1 MKTNR
6 NVFLLAFVAFVLSLI
21 LTSCSGGAD
30 HETTAEVRVVGT
42 RASSNVASVQ
52 STAARSSSDQF
63 ESAMIVVD
71 GKDIT
76 NDLKPEKDPD
86 YQADSPNDTLFGADV
101 PVLGNTV
108 SYSVEP
114 RPGFVFDEWELDSKA
129 RRRIRID
136 HGQNWMN
143 VMREIM
149 MAIAG
154 DPETIEINPDY
165 IRYIRPTFDRG
176 AYFDASHK
184 TVHDENTHIGTK
196 SNPISSIND
205 LMSFIKKYS
214 NGRFDDDE
222 LTIKFT
228 ASSNIDNSLDLSQ
241 LRNHGYWDDDELEIE
256 LKLIGG
262 YDPDSWR
269 VTGRTSINGLKLPSL
284 SYRNDELEI
293 EIEFRNIAFTELDYS
308 ELLGSSGD
316 GDDREFEFRN
326 CSVVTLSNARFVNG
340 LIVKTSTG
348 GKNTTFVN
356 SVAQYDANDTYIHSI
371 ITGYLGGEIR
381 GVNNIVVYS
390 DSVDSVVEKQ
400 ADDNNYYISYE
411 VYEKSFGL
419 NGYKT
424 SYQSLIDELTTATA
438 LYEDAFDD
446 DNHSYGGIEI
456 DDDMIEEDIEGRE
469 RYLIDDDD
477 RYGWNTKVSYGPYEY
492 KWFDD

>member
-21 LTSCSGGAD
+21 LTSCAGAE
-30 HETTAEVRVVGT
+30 HETTAEVRVVGS
-42 RASSNVASVQ
+42 RASSSVASVQ

-63 ESAMIVVD
+63 ESARIVVD

-76 NDLKPEKDPD
+76 NDLKPEHDPD

-129 RRRIRID
+129 RRRIRIE

-176 AYFDASHK
+176 AYFDASPT
-184 TVHDENTHIGTK
+184 TVHDGNAYIGTK
-196 SNPISSIND
+196 ANPISDTKD
-205 LMSFIKKYS
+205 LAAFISKYS
-214 NGRFDDDE
+214 DGRFDDDE

-228 ASSNIDNSLDLSQ
+228 NSSVASLDFSQ
-241 LRNHGYWDDDELEIE
+241 IHSGTEHRYWDDEREIE

-340 LIVKTSTG
+340 LIVETSTG
-348 GKNTTFVN
+348 GKSTTFVN

-371 ITGYLGGEIR
+371 ITGYSGGEIN
-381 GVNNIVVYS
+381 GVNNIVVCT
-390 DSVDSVVEKQ
+390 DSYKPSS
-400 ADDNNYYISYE
+400 ADKANIYISGSEYA
-411 VYEKSFGL
+411 SFD

-424 SYQSLIDELTTATA
+424 SDQSLIDELTTATA
-438 LYEDAFDD
+438 LYEDVFDD
-446 DNHSYGGIEI
+446 DNHSYGNIEI
-456 DDDMIEEDIEGRE
+456 DDDMIEEDIVGRE
-469 RYLIDDDD
+469 RYLIDDDGHYWD
-477 RYGWNTKVSYGPYEY
+477 TPTVSYGPYEY

>member
-21 LTSCSGGAD
+21 LTSCAGAE

-114 RPGFVFDEWELDSKA
+114 RPGFVFDEWEFSRDA
-129 RRRIRID
+129 RSRIRRE

-149 MAIAG
+149 RAIAG

-165 IRYIRPTFDRG
+165 IKYIRPTFDRG
-176 AYFDASHK
+176 AYFDAEYDTDH
-184 TVHDENTHIGTK
+184 NLPIGTK
-196 SNPISSIND
+196 TNPISDTED
-205 LMSFIKKYS
+205 LATFISKYS
-214 NGRFDDDE
+214 DGRFDDDE

-228 ASSNIDNSLDLSQ
+228 ASSHINSLDLSQ

-326 CSVVTLSNARFVNG
+326 CSVGTLSNARFVNG
-340 LIVKTSTG
+340 LIVGTATG
-348 GKNTTFVN
+348 DKSTTFVN

-371 ITGYLGGEIR
+371 ITEYTDGAIK

-424 SYQSLIDELTTATA
+424 SDQSLIDELTTATA

-456 DDDMIEEDIEGRE
+456 DDDMIEEDIVGRE
-469 RYLIDDDD
+469 RYLIDDDGHYWD
-477 RYGWNTKVSYGPYEY
+477 TPTVSYGPYEY
-492 KWFDD
+492 KWFND

>member
-21 LTSCSGGAD
+21 LTSCAGAE

-42 RASSNVASVQ
+42 
-52 STAARSSSDQF
+52 AA
-63 ESAMIVVD
+63 ESASRSVSASAEFASAEIILD
-71 GKDIT
+71 DRNIT
-76 NDLKPEKDPD
+76 DDLKPE
-86 YQADSPNDTLFGADV
+86 SGTSGSTNDVEFQADV

-114 RPGFVFDEWELDSKA
+114 NPGFVFDEWEFSRDA
-129 RRRIRID
+129 RSRIRTE

-149 MAIAG
+149 RAIAG

-165 IRYIRPTFDRG
+165 IKYIRPTFDRG
-176 AYFDASHK
+176 AYFDASHN

-196 SNPISSIND
+196 SNPISDID
-205 LMSFIKKYS
+205 ELISFINKYS
-214 NGRFDDDE
+214 SGRFDNDE

-228 ASSNIDNSLDLSQ
+228 SSSVGSLDFSQ
-241 LRNHGYWDDDELEIE
+241 IHSGTEHRYWDDEREIE

-262 YDPDSWR
+262 YGSEWNYSG
-269 VTGRTSINGLKLPSL
+269 GRTPVEGIELPDWSTF
-284 SYRNDELEI
+284 EEI
-293 EIEFRNIAFTELDYS
+293 EIEFRNIHFENLDYS
-308 ELLGSSGD
+308 ELVRDYWS
-316 GDDREFEFRN
+316 DDDEREFNFRN
-326 CSVVTLSNARFVNG
+326 CSVGKLTNAGRAING
-340 LIVKTSTG
+340 LIIYKTEDSG
-348 GKNTTFVN
+348 NTTFIN
-356 SVAQYDANDTYIHSI
+356 SVAPYVAGNTYIHSI
-371 ITGYLGGEIR
+371 ITEYTDGAIK
-381 GVNNIVVYS
+381 GVNNIVVYVGEDKPSS
-390 DSVDSVVEKQ
+390 DDEV
-400 ADDNNYYISYE
+400 NIYISESEY
-411 VYEKSFGL
+411 KSFN

-424 SYQSLIDELTTATA
+424 SNKSLIAKLTTATA
-438 LYEDAFDD
+438 LDEEAFDD

-492 KWFDD
+492 KWFYD

>member
-21 LTSCSGGAD
+21 LTSCSGGAE

-42 RASSNVASVQ
+42 
-52 STAARSSSDQF
+52 AA
-63 ESAMIVVD
+63 ESASRSVSASAEFASAEIIVD
-71 GKDIT
+71 DRNIT
-76 NDLKPEKDPD
+76 DDLKPESYSTSGSTNDVEF
-86 YQADSPNDTLFGADV
+86 QADI

-114 RPGFVFDEWELDSKA
+114 RPGFVFDEWEFSRDA
-129 RRRIRID
+129 RSRIRIE

-176 AYFDASHK
+176 AYFDASHT
-184 TVHDENTHIGTK
+184 TVSDGNADIGTK
-196 SNPISSIND
+196 ANPISDIDD
-205 LMSFIKKYS
+205 LISFINKYS
-214 NGRFDDDE
+214 SDRFDDDE

-228 ASSNIDNSLDLSQ
+228 SSSVGSLDFSQ
-241 LRNHGYWDDDELEIE
+241 IHSGTEHRYWDDEREIE

-262 YDPDSWR
+262 YDSKWNYSD
-269 VTGRTSINGLKLPSL
+269 GRTFVKEITLPAL
-284 SYRNDELEI
+284 SNFEEI
-293 EIEFRNIAFTELDYS
+293 EIEFRNIHFENLDYS
-308 ELLGSSGD
+308 ELVRDYWS
-316 GDDREFEFRN
+316 DDDEREFNFRN
-326 CSVVTLSNARFVNG
+326 CSVGTLTNAGRAING
-340 LIVKTSTG
+340 LIIDKMSEDSG
-348 GKNTTFVN
+348 NTTFIN
-356 SVAQYDANDTYIHSI
+356 SVAPYVAGNTYIHSI
-371 ITGYLGGEIR
+371 ITEYTDGAIK
-381 GVNNIVVYS
+381 GVNNIVVYVGEDKPSS
-390 DSVDSVVEKQ
+390 DDEV
-400 ADDNNYYISYE
+400 NIYISESEY
-411 VYEKSFGL
+411 KSFN

-424 SYQSLIDELTTATA
+424 SNQSLIAKLTTATA
-438 LYEDAFDD
+438 LYEDVFDN

-477 RYGWNTKVSYGPYEY
+477 KYGWNTKVSYGPYEY

>member
-21 LTSCSGGAD
+21 LTSCSGGAE

-42 RASSNVASVQ
+42 
-52 STAARSSSDQF
+52 AA
-63 ESAMIVVD
+63 ESASRSVSASAEFASAEIIVD
-71 GKDIT
+71 DRNIT
-76 NDLKPEKDPD
+76 DDLKPESYSTSGSTNDVEF
-86 YQADSPNDTLFGADV
+86 QADI

-114 RPGFVFDEWELDSKA
+114 RPGFVFDEWEFSRDA
-129 RRRIRID
+129 RSRIRIE

-176 AYFDASHK
+176 AYFDASHT
-184 TVHDENTHIGTK
+184 TVSDGNADIGTK
-196 SNPISSIND
+196 ANPISDIDD
-205 LMSFIKKYS
+205 LISFINKYS
-214 NGRFDDDE
+214 SDRFDDDE

-228 ASSNIDNSLDLSQ
+228 SSSVGFLDFSKIHSGTEH
-241 LRNHGYWDDDELEIE
+241 RYWDDEREIE

-262 YDPDSWR
+262 YDSKWNYSGDRTS
-269 VTGRTSINGLKLPSL
+269 VTGITLPDLKGF
-284 SYRNDELEI
+284 EEI
-293 EIEFRNIAFTELDYS
+293 EIEFRNIHFDNLDYS
-308 ELLGSSGD
+308 DLVGDYRSGD
-316 GDDREFEFRN
+316 DDREFEFRN
-326 CSVVTLSNARFVNG
+326 CSVGTLSNAKLVNG
-340 LIVKTSTG
+340 LIVETATVSG
-348 GKNTTFVN
+348 NTTFVN

-371 ITGYLGGEIR
+371 ITGYESGEIN
-381 GVNNIVVYS
+381 GVNNIVVCT
-390 DSVDSVVEKQ
+390 DSYKPSS
-400 ADDNNYYISYE
+400 ADNANIYISGSEYA
-411 VYEKSFGL
+411 SFD

-424 SYQSLIDELTTATA
+424 SDQTLIDELTTATV
-438 LYEDAFDD
+438 LYEDVFDD

-477 RYGWNTKVSYGPYEY
+477 KYGWNTKVSYGPYEY

>member
-6 NVFLLAFVAFVLSLI
+6 NVFLLAFVAFVLSLS
-21 LTSCSGGAD
+21 LTSCAGAE

-42 RASSNVASVQ
+42 
-52 STAARSSSDQF
+52 AA
-63 ESAMIVVD
+63 ESASRSVSAAAEFASAEIIVD
-71 GKDIT
+71 DRNIT
-76 NDLKPEKDPD
+76 DDLKPVTDDPD
-86 YQADSPNDTLFGADV
+86 YQANSPNDTLFGADV

-114 RPGFVFDEWELDSKA
+114 RPGFVFDEWEFSRDA
-129 RRRIRID
+129 RSRIRRE

-149 MAIAG
+149 MEIAG

-165 IRYIRPTFDRG
+165 IKYIRPAFDRG
-176 AYFDASHK
+176 AYFDASHTK
-184 TVHDENTHIGTK
+184 ASGGNTDIGTK
-196 SNPISSIND
+196 ANPISDTDD
-205 LMSFIKKYS
+205 LISFINKYS
-214 NGRFDDDE
+214 SGRFDDDE

-228 ASSNIDNSLDLSQ
+228 ASSHIDSLDLSQ
-241 LRNHGYWDDDELEIE
+241 LRNHGYWDDDEIEIE

-262 YDPDSWR
+262 YDSEWN
-269 VTGRTSINGLKLPSL
+269 VIGKTEIKEIKLPDFSHWFD
-284 SYRNDELEI
+284 RDLEI

-308 ELLGSSGD
+308 NLLGSYGE
-316 GDDREFEFRN
+316 DDREFEFRN
-326 CSVVTLSNARFVNG
+326 CSVGTLSNAGRIING
-340 LIVKTSTG
+340 LIIDKMSAESG
-348 GKNTTFVN
+348 NTTFIN
-356 SVAQYDANDTYIHSI
+356 SVVPYDANDTYIHSI
-371 ITGYLGGEIR
+371 ITQYSDGEIN

-390 DSVDSVVEKQ
+390 ADNVVEKQ
-400 ADDNNYYISYE
+400 ADDSNYYISRAE
-411 VYEKSFGL
+411 YEKSFVL

-424 SYQSLIDELTTATA
+424 SDQSLIEYLTTAAA
-438 LYEDAFDD
+438 LHEDAFDD
-446 DNHSYGGIEI
+446 DNHSYGGIKI

>member
-71 GKDIT
+71 GNDIT
-76 NDLKPEKDPD
+76 NDLKPVTDDPD
-86 YQADSPNDTLFGADV
+86 YQANSPNDTLFEADV

-129 RRRIRID
+129 RRRIRIE

-176 AYFDASHK
+176 AYFDASHT
-184 TVHDENTHIGTK
+184 TVSDGNADIGTK
-196 SNPISSIND
+196 ANPISNTKD
-205 LMSFIKKYS
+205 LATFISKYS
-214 NGRFDDDE
+214 DDRFDADE

-228 ASSNIDNSLDLSQ
+228 ASSNIDSLDLSQ

-269 VTGRTSINGLKLPSL
+269 VTGRTSINGLNLPSL

-308 ELLGSSGD
+308 EILGSSGD

-340 LIVKTSTG
+340 LIVETSTG

-371 ITGYLGGEIR
+371 IKGYGGGEIN
-381 GVNNIVVYS
+381 GVNNIVVYAGNDTPS
-390 DSVDSVVEKQ
+390 SVDNV
-400 ADDNNYYISYE
+400 NIYISESEY
-411 VYEKSFGL
+411 KSFN

-424 SYQSLIDELTTATA
+424 SNQSLIAKLTTATA
-438 LYEDAFDD
+438 LDEEAFDD
-446 DNHSYGGIEI
+446 DNHSWHGVEI
-456 DDDMIEEDIEGRE
+456 DDDMIEEDIVGRE
-469 RYLIDDDD
+469 RYLIDDDGHYWD
-477 RYGWNTKVSYGPYEY
+477 TPTVSYGPYEY

>member
-21 LTSCSGGAD
+21 LTSCSGSAG

-42 RASSNVASVQ
+42 
-52 STAARSSSDQF
+52 AA
-63 ESAMIVVD
+63 ESASRSVSASAEFASAEIILD
-71 GKDIT
+71 DRNIT
-76 NDLKPEKDPD
+76 NDLKPPV
-86 YQADSPNDTLFGADV
+86 SGTSGSTNDVEFQADV

-114 RPGFVFDEWELDSKA
+114 NPGFVFDEWEFSRDA
-129 RRRIRID
+129 RSRIRTE

-176 AYFDASHK
+176 AYFDASHT
-184 TVHDENTHIGTK
+184 TVCDGNAYIGTK
-196 SNPISSIND
+196 ANPISSTED
-205 LMSFIKKYS
+205 LAAFISKYS
-214 NGRFDDDE
+214 DGRFDDDE

-228 ASSNIDNSLDLSQ
+228 NSSVASLDFSHIHSGTGH
-241 LRNHGYWDDDELEIE
+241 RYWDDEIEIE

-262 YDPDSWR
+262 YDSEWNYSG
-269 VTGRTSINGLKLPSL
+269 GRTPVKEITLPAL
-284 SYRNDELEI
+284 SNFEEI
-293 EIEFRNIAFTELDYS
+293 EIEFRNIHFENLDYS
-308 ELLGSSGD
+308 KLVRGYRSD
-316 GDDREFEFRN
+316 DDDREFNFRN
-326 CSVVTLSNARFVNG
+326 CSVGTLTNAGRAING
-340 LIVKTSTG
+340 LIIDTMSEDSG
-348 GKNTTFVN
+348 NTTFIN
-356 SVAQYDANDTYIHSI
+356 SAAPYAAGNTYIHSI
-371 ITGYLGGEIR
+371 ITGYSGGEIR
-381 GVNNIVVYS
+381 GINNIVVYS
-390 DSVDSVVEKQ
+390 DSADSIVEKQ
-400 ADDNNYYISYE
+400 ADDSNYYIPSY

-424 SYQSLIDELTTATA
+424 SDQSLIDELTTATA

-469 RYLIDDDD
+469 RYLIDDD

>member
-1 MKTNR
+1 M
-6 NVFLLAFVAFVLSLI
+6 
-21 LTSCSGGAD
+21 
-30 HETTAEVRVVGT
+30 VGS
-42 RASSNVASVQ
+42 RASGSVASVQ

-63 ESAMIVVD
+63 ESARIVVD

-76 NDLKPEKDPD
+76 NDLKPENDPD
-86 YQADSPNDTLFGADV
+86 YQANSPNDTLFGADV

-114 RPGFVFDEWELDSKA
+114 RPGFVFDEWELSRDA
-129 RRRIRID
+129 RSRIRRE

-149 MAIAG
+149 RAIAG

-176 AYFDASHK
+176 AYFDAEYD
-184 TVHDENTHIGTK
+184 TDPDLPIGTK
-196 SNPISSIND
+196 ANPISNTED
-205 LMSFIKKYS
+205 FASFISKYS
-214 NGRFDDDE
+214 DGRFDDDE

-228 ASSNIDNSLDLSQ
+228 ASSNIYSLDLSQ

-308 ELLGSSGD
+308 NLLGSYGD
-316 GDDREFEFRN
+316 DDREFEFRN
-326 CSVVTLSNARFVNG
+326 CSVGTLSNARFVNG
-340 LIVKTSTG
+340 LIVGTATG
-348 GKNTTFVN
+348 DKSTTFVN

-371 ITGYLGGEIR
+371 ITRYPGGEIEIN
-381 GVNNIVVYS
+381 GVNNIVVY
-390 DSVDSVVEKQ
+390 
-400 ADDNNYYISYE
+400 ADNNKPSYADKVNIYISESEYA
-411 VYEKSFGL
+411 SFD
-419 NGYKT
+419 NGYRT
-424 SYQSLIDELTTATA
+424 SDPSLIDKLTTATA
-438 LYEDAFDD
+438 LDEDAFDD